1 MIENTKTTQNLWESF
16 LSWFRQESECWVDTG
31 KTTKNS
37 CVSEGLLP
45 QPNILHTI
53 IARDW
58 RGLLFNCLG
67 RLLETPTWS
76 VKYLPSNWG
85 VRQTLSEGLRV
96 FCREVVLLQLV
107 LHCDW
112 TVLLLQTKS
121 WTLVCGHVRNSR
133 ELVERVC
140 LSHWTTGVFNFT
152 RAASSSSLS
161 V

>member
-1 MIENTKTTQNLWESF
+1 M
-16 LSWFRQESECWVDTG
+16 
-31 KTTKNS
+31 
-37 CVSEGLLP
+37 
-45 QPNILHTI
+45 

-85 VRQTLSEGLRV
+85 VRQTLTEGLRV

-133 ELVERVC
+133 ELVESVC

-152 RAASSSSLS
+152 HWAVPEVQLLPPVFRSNSKVSNKRLFFEKFLS
-161 V
+161 QDVIFTNPCRLVVGILV